1 MFSYEFNGYN
11 KKEVDSF
18 ISSLKAEHERKT
30 MEERLKVLEA
40 ERKML
45 DMKNKSIELEKRQN
59 KIISAL
65 EAYKKT
71 QAEGKRNIE
80 VLRGE
85 QLKVIYLHLQS
96 LLENLKRKYPN
107 ITQDSNYKT
116 LSRDIETILKSTEEK
131 KNEIISARN
140 ENDPMRML
148 LNKMQEKKVE
158 KPREIQI
165 ERTNFDKIERS
176 SSQIKPVTDMQLD
189 DDDDYDNLVDKF
201 LNTAPIEEEKEPIKF
216 QSSGFDI
223 NEAINPTQDLSEIM
237 KAFDFYT
244 GDDNN

>member
-65 EAYKKT
+65 ETYKKT

-189 DDDDYDNLVDKF
+189 ADDDYDNLVDKF
-201 LNTAPIEEEKEPIKF
+201 LNTAPIEEKKEPIKF

-244 GDDNN
+244 GENDN

>member
-65 EAYKKT
+65 ETYKKT

-96 LLENLKRKYPN
+96 LLENLKRKYPS
-107 ITQDSNYKT
+107 IIQDSNYKT
-116 LSRDIETILKSTEEK
+116 LSRDIEAILKSTEEK

-189 DDDDYDNLVDKF
+189 ADDDYDNLVDKF

>member
-11 KKEVDSF
+11 RKEVDTF

-45 DMKNKSIELEKRQN
+45 DMKNKSVELEKRQN

-65 EAYKKT
+65 EIYKKT
-71 QAEGKRNIE
+71 QTEGKQNIE

-96 LLENLKRKYPN
+96 LLDNLKRKYPN
-107 ITQDSNYKT
+107 IIQDGNYRT
-116 LSRDIETILKSTEEK
+116 LSRDIETILKSAEEK
-131 KNEIISARN
+131 KNELISARN

-148 LNKMQEKKVE
+148 LNKMQEKKVD
-158 KPREIQI
+158 KPREVQI
-165 ERTNFDKIERS
+165 ERTNFEKIERS
-176 SSQIKPVTDMQLD
+176 ASQIKPVTNMQLD
-189 DDDDYDNLVDKF
+189 DNDDYDNLVDKF
-201 LNTAPIEEEKEPIKF
+201 LNTAPDDENKEPIKF
-216 QSSGFDI
+216 QSSGFDLA
-223 NEAINPTQDLSEIM
+223 EAINPTQDLSEIM

-244 GDDNN
+244 DDDN

>member
-45 DMKNKSIELEKRQN
+45 DMKNRSIELEKRQN

-65 EAYKKT
+65 ETYKKT

-96 LLENLKRKYPN
+96 LLENLKRKYPS
-107 ITQDSNYKT
+107 IIQDSNYKT

-148 LNKMQEKKVE
+148 LNKMQEKKVD
-158 KPREIQI
+158 KPREVQI

-201 LNTAPIEEEKEPIKF
+201 LNTAPIEEEKEPIKL

>member
-65 EAYKKT
+65 ETYKKT

-201 LNTAPIEEEKEPIKF
+201 LNTAPIEEKKESIKF

-244 GDDNN
+244 GENDN

>member
-65 EAYKKT
+65 ETYKKT

-189 DDDDYDNLVDKF
+189 PNVIQPVLFTDLVFDDLLFKEV
-201 LNTAPIEEEKEPIKF
+201 TAEQPVT
-216 QSSGFDI
+216 
-223 NEAINPTQDLSEIM
+223 A
-237 KAFDFYT
+237 
-244 GDDNN
+244 

>member
-45 DMKNKSIELEKRQN
+45 DMKNKSIELEKKQN

-65 EAYKKT
+65 ETYKKT

-201 LNTAPIEEEKEPIKF
+201 LNTAPIEEKKESIKF

-244 GDDNN
+244 DDDNN